1 MSGAIVSKREPSP
14 PPKAVALTYDGSG
27 APRVVAKG
35 KGEVAQHILDVAREH
50 RIPLRHDGELAELL
64 SAVELGREIPQSLY
78 VAVAQ
83 VLVFVYAL
91 SGRTPPP
98 SNS

>member
-1 MSGAIVSKREPSP
+1 MSQRDRSP
-14 PPKAVALTYDGSG
+14 PPQAVALTYDGSG

-35 KGEVAQHILDVAREH
+35 KGEVAEHILNVARDH
-50 RIPLRHDGELAELL
+50 HIPLRHDGELAELL

-91 SGRTPPP
+91 SGRPPPP
-98 SNS
+98 SDS